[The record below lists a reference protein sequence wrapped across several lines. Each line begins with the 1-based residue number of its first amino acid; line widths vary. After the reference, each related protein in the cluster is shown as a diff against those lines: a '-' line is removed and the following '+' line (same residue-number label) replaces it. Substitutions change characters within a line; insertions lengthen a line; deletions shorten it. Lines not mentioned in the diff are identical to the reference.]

1 MSRFEPF
8 GTATG
13 TLAAAALVAALG
25 TAAGCHIGAVP
36 PAEHDASRHEAKAAA
51 KKAEAKPSKPE
62 FDPTKTFAWKV
73 RTVARQVRE
82 LLVACRKAG
91 LDKLDE
97 KAALRVVPA
106 IDLAAARQ
114 ACEPLFERYEA
125 LAPRYRARH
134 FTVDAML
141 TKMAR
146 LADAFDL
153 MAYLIE
159 KRGKPSKELSETVGV
174 LRRTLEDLD
183 GTIDALTTLR
193 MSAQPRDEV
202 APQRVTRGKFR
213 VTVERMVRND
223 AADVGTLYDKWVK
236 LGMERLLKRLPVARR
251 QLEHFG
257 ALRARWVKNHRK
269 LLEALSTG
277 DERFDRTVRRVA
289 GRYLDT
295 AEFYVALYQQLAK
308 PLIDGR
314 KLTRRELKSMRRK
327 LKSAHDQWKK
337 AHDRFFDE
345 LVEAIQ
351 AH

>member
-1 MSRFEPF
+1 MSRFAPF
-8 GTATG
+8 ATTAG
-13 TLAAAALVAALG
+13 ALATVVLLGALG
-25 TAAGCHIGAVP
+25 TSAACHLGAVP
-36 PAEHDASRHEAKAAA
+36 PGEPDTSRHPAKPAEKKAKAN
-51 KKAEAKPSKPE
+51 PSKPE

-73 RTVARQVRE
+73 RTIARQVRD
-82 LLVACRKAG
+82 LFVACRKAG

-106 IDLAAARQ
+106 IDVAAARQ

-141 TKMAR
+141 TKIAR
-146 LADAFDL
+146 LADTFDL

-159 KRGKPSKELSETVGV
+159 KRGKPSKQLADTVGA
-174 LRRTLEDLD
+174 LRRTLDDLE
-183 GTIDALTTLR
+183 GTLDALTTLR
-193 MSAQPRDEV
+193 TSAQPRDEI

-213 VTVERMVRND
+213 VTIERMVRND

-236 LGMERLLKRLPVARR
+236 LGMERVLEGLPVARR

-257 ALRARWVKNHRK
+257 VLRARWMKNHRK

-277 DERFDRTVRRVA
+277 DERFDRAMREVA

-295 AEFYVALYQQLAK
+295 AEFYVALYRQLAK
-308 PLIDGR
+308 PLTEGR

-351 AH
+351 AR